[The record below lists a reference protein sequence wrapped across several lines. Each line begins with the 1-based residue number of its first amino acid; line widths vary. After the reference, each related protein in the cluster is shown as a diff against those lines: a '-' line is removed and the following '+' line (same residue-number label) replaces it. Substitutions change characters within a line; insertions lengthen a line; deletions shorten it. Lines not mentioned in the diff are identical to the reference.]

1 MPLVRLLQDWAS
13 FTHDSILPEGT
24 ARLRWVAPY
33 LFRARH
39 RIREV
44 RRRTKRRD
52 VVPDEVPITVIDTAP
67 PADQALSARSSCLFF
82 GAPRPRSGRV
92 RGWRTRSMASP
103 CGRSPASSDGPLRRS
118 TICSDAPGSI
128 LGPLCGGPSIPSSF
142 RWRRDGAPS
151 RLGRRFVAVLVSS
164 FPSPILVDLGRA
176 PAVLLPRQP
185 GAARWLGRAF
195 VGRASKRTARGPRLR
210 PASRKPRAGRLRRHG
225 GAREGRRVG
234 ENAPCQR
241 RATRPMGGG
250 VEDRKRG
257 PRAIRGR

>member
-1 MPLVRLLQDWAS
+1 MLVCTPKTGDWRYLEEGRWFQARRRGRRKKMPLVRLLQDWAS

-118 TICSDAPGSI
+118 TTYPVRQARFQGRSAASRA
-128 LGPLCGGPSIPSSF
+128 LRAVS
-142 RWRRDGAPS
+142 DGAATAQQV
-151 RLGRRFVAVLVSS
+151 GWAG
-164 FPSPILVDLGRA
+164 DL
-176 PAVLLPRQP
+176 
-185 GAARWLGRAF
+185 
-195 VGRASKRTARGPRLR
+195 
-210 PASRKPRAGRLRRHG
+210 
-225 GAREGRRVG
+225 
-234 ENAPCQR
+234 
-241 RATRPMGGG
+241 
-250 VEDRKRG
+250 
-257 PRAIRGR
+257 